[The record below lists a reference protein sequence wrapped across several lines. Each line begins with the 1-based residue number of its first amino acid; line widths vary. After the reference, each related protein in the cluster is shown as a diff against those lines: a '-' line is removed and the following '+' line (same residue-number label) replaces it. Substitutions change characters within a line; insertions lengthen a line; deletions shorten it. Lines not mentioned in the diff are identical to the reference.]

1 MAALFFLQCFLFS
14 VSVFIVFW
22 VILSPQ
28 LSPVRRKKVIYTET
42 EYKPQLGG
50 KDSGRPPLFVV
61 GSGLHSHAVIGLDL
75 GNYLSRM
82 AAYVDGELRMI
93 CNPIY
98 SYMEETQRSAVSFD
112 DVDKQRGKVGFA
124 RCVRSKIGT
133 DWSCELSG
141 QAYNAPEL
149 TSILFAYLK
158 KLAEERL
165 ARLVSGAVITVP
177 NAYTAAQRESLIL
190 AAQDA
195 GLNVLQLVNEPSC
208 VALQHCVLN
217 KNSEGRYF
225 VISFGAGVLSII
237 TLENYH
243 GIVEVKSSSGDGAF
257 GGEDFDNV
265 LVEWLIE
272 RAEIQNGVRIKL
284 DEASLERF
292 RRAAEQARKD
302 LVMSGVA
309 NIQIANLHAA
319 ESGFLNILPRQYN
332 LIESISLQEYHRL
345 VDPLL
350 KRLRA
355 HIEEALETSGFEA
368 NDVQYVLL
376 HGGLTQS
383 RDIGEI
389 VRDYMP
395 YAEYLRMDDAN
406 AAAYGAAVQANLIT
420 YGVRDYVL
428 WDVLGTA
435 IGVERPD
442 GSFREVVAKN
452 TPLPVRAYHQV
463 PVQGATAMAHIL
475 QGNSHRALENA
486 SLAEVVVNNCPPAH
500 EGEAA
505 VEVGL
510 IISADGRIDYTSRHC
525 ELMSTL
531 PISIRLGERNIYRNR
546 VEDLLE
552 TRRLS
557 REPSTE
563 RLDRLSRKLNV
574 ASELLPKTLRD
585 IGYSPASIRSGFAI
599 EHMLSKLKKTK
610 KQQARE
616 GKVS

>member
-1 MAALFFLQCFLFS
+1 M
-14 VSVFIVFW
+14 
-22 VILSPQ
+22 SPL
-28 LSPVRRKKVIYTET
+28 LSPVRRKKALYTET

-50 KDSGRPPLFVV
+50 EGSGRPPLFVV

-82 AAYVDGELRMI
+82 AAYVNGELRMI
-93 CNPIY
+93 GNPIY
-98 SYMEETQRSAVSFD
+98 SYMEETTRSGVAFD
-112 DVDKQRGKVGFA
+112 EVDKSRGKLGFV
-124 RCVRSKIGT
+124 RCVRSKIGS

-141 QAYNAPEL
+141 QAYTAPEL
-149 TSILFAYLK
+149 TSILFAYMK
-158 KLAEERL
+158 KAAEERL
-165 ARLVSGAVITVP
+165 EKLVSAAVITVP
-177 NAYTAAQRESLIL
+177 NSYTAAQRQSLIE

-195 GLNVLQLVNEPSC
+195 ELNVLQLVNEPSC

-217 KNSEGRYF
+217 RQAEGKYF
-225 VISFGAGVLSII
+225 VISFGAGALSII
-237 TLENYH
+237 TMENYH

-257 GGEDFDNV
+257 GGEDFDSV
-265 LVEWLIE
+265 LVEWMIE
-272 RAEIQNGVRIKL
+272 KAEMQNGVRIKL

-309 NIQIANLHAA
+309 NIKIANLHAA
-319 ESGFLNILPRQYN
+319 QSGFLNISPRQYN
-332 LIESISLQEYHRL
+332 LVECISLQEYDRL
-345 VDPLL
+345 VDHLF
-350 KRLRA
+350 KKLRA
-355 HIEEALETSGFEA
+355 HIEEALDASGFEGG
-368 NDVQYVLL
+368 DVQHVLL

-383 RDIGEI
+383 RDVVEML
-389 VRDYMP
+389 REYMP
-395 YAEYLRMDDAN
+395 RGEFTRMDDN
-406 AAAYGAAVQANLIT
+406 TAAAYGAAVQANLIT
-420 YGVRDYVL
+420 YGVRDFVL

-435 IGVERPD
+435 IGVERAD

-463 PVQGATAMAHIL
+463 PVEGATAMAHIL
-475 QGNSHRALENA
+475 QGNSYRAAENA
-486 SLAEVVVNNCPPAH
+486 SLAEIVVNNCPPAH

-525 ELMSTL
+525 ELMSNL
-531 PISIRLGERNIYRNR
+531 PINIRLGERNIYRNR

-552 TRRLS
+552 TRRLC

-563 RLDRLSRKLNV
+563 RLERLSRKLNV

-585 IGYSPASIRSGFAI
+585 IGYSPASIRSGYAI
-599 EHMLSKLKKTK
+599 EHMLSKLKRRKN
-610 KQQARE
+610 R
-616 GKVS
+616 KVS